1 MSGTEIIV
9 YEPKPLIALQRAV
22 RRRLWQWLRG
32 LAASLP
38 FAQEVLAAYFCAVD
52 PRTPLAVKVSL
63 LGTLAGF
70 LMPQR
75 LIPKVL
81 RSLVMGGDVAVLV
94 SALQSFIAH
103 IRPEHRTRARLT
115 IIRLRR
121 ENGGT

>member
-1 MSGTEIIV
+1 MSGTDIVV
-9 YEPKPLIALQRAV
+9 YEPKPLIALERAV

-52 PRTPLAVKVSL
+52 PRTPIGIKLSL

-81 RSLVMGGDVAVLV
+81 RSLVVGGDVAVLLG
-94 SALQSFIAH
+94 ALQSFVTH
-103 IRPEHRTRARLT
+103 IRPEHRTRARLF

-121 ENGGT
+121 ENGGI